1 MAPPSLSSTP
11 ADLHIA
17 SRNLQ
22 FCHADDAVRWWHGG
36 DPIATAFHNALSAL
50 FPQGERFF
58 IETVKRYRHLGSAKL
73 QKQIATF
80 IAQEALHTREHL
92 VFNRI
97 ATERGYDL
105 SRIDDFLARRLAW
118 A

>member
-1 MAPPSLSSTP
+1 MATRASPPTP
-11 ADLHIA
+11 ADLRIEL
-17 SRNLQ
+17 RNLE
-22 FCHADDAVRWWHGG
+22 FREADQAVRWWHGD

-97 ATERGYDL
+97 ATERGY
-105 SRIDDFLARRLAW
+105 
-118 A
+118 